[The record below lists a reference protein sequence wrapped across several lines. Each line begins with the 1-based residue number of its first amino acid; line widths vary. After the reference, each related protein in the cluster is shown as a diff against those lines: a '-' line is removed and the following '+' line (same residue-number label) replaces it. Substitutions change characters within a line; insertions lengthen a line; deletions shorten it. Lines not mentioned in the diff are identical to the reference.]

1 MNRKDY
7 INASDIGEF
16 VYCQHAYWLAQRG
29 ETRTVSRAMRE
40 GSAAHRHLNEQVNDV
55 TQQERR
61 GSLGM
66 SVALVLLI
74 LVGLLWVLLR

>member
-1 MNRKDY
+1 MERKDY
-7 INASDIGEF
+7 ISASELGEF
-16 VYCQHAYWLAQRG
+16 IYCQHAYWLAQRG

-55 TQQERR
+55 ARQERR
-61 GSLGM
+61 GSLGL
-66 SVALVLLI
+66 SGALILLI